1 MSRSAERIVS
11 LLWLLLEAGA
21 TGRTKDEI
29 FSYLYDHQDT
39 SSAAKQ
45 RQFSRDKEALTAIGV
60 PVQWHPDNS
69 AEDVYVIDH
78 ERLYLPELALTEEE
92 ILALH
97 QARALWTKTPVE
109 NAIYTALTRITA
121 AQPTVRPI
129 VGAQLAPSQTLLTEL
144 VSAAREQNPIRF
156 RYRTVGRQDIAYR
169 RLRPWAVL
177 MAHQHWYVVGWDLD
191 RADER
196 TFRLSRIE
204 SNTIT
209 QLSHDVL
216 QGIGQTSQRPENFDI
231 NNIRQRL
238 RTNQSGGEAKVW
250 IAADTL
256 SSLRVRA
263 NVIEQQIG
271 WDLLYIKYQDPL
283 KTAAQIAALTNSA
296 RVDVSSNLELAELV
310 DDLTVIVR
318 DAHQGTPAFS
328 IPKLTPVTRSRRRT
342 SDKDV
347 IARRLGIVAVI
358 NQHGGVLS
366 RAHLRQRFG
375 INEQTLTDD
384 LTAMQF
390 WGLPEI
396 DFAGGQFELDPQ
408 ADPVEIFNAELLAQP
423 WQLSAPEALGL
434 LSGLQAVETIPGI
447 DLTQRMAAES
457 LGVKL
462 RDAIDTVDP
471 QIGNSDSVIH
481 PDLSLGEDDELAK
494 RLHQAA
500 QSHRVVTITYY
511 SKSSGSISTRE
522 IEPIQLLYASGH
534 GYIRAW
540 CRQTRDYRT
549 FRLDRVGESTETD
562 EYFDPARHRFSTE
575 DIAPDAETLGLSVIL
590 HVTHRSRDAL
600 GPYHPSARAIASDG
614 SMFAE
619 LAFQSMSALLD
630 LLMTHAGQIVV
641 VQPQTVRDTIWQMTH
656 DAVTGQQE
664 SAQ

>member
-21 TGRTKDEI
+21 AGRTKDEI

-39 SSAAKQ
+39 TSAAKQ
-45 RQFSRDKEALTAIGV
+45 RQFSRDKEALTTIGV
-60 PVQWHPDNS
+60 PVQWHPDNP
-69 AEDVYVIDH
+69 ADDVYVIDY
-78 ERLYLPELALTEEE
+78 ERLYLPELALTEDEV
-92 ILALH
+92 LALH

-109 NAIYTALTRITA
+109 DAIHTALTRITA

-144 VSAAREQNPIRF
+144 VAAAREQSPIRF
-156 RYRTVGRQDIAYR
+156 RYRTVESQDIAYR
-169 RLRPWAVL
+169 HLRPWAVL

-191 RADER
+191 RAEER
-196 TFRLSRIE
+196 TFRLSRVE

-209 QLSHDVL
+209 QLSDDVL
-216 QGIGQTSQRPENFDI
+216 QDVEKTSQRPENFDI
-231 NNIRQRL
+231 NSIRQRL
-238 RTNQSGGEAKVW
+238 TPKQSGGEAKVW
-250 IAADTL
+250 VAADTI
-256 SSLRVRA
+256 SSLRIRA
-263 NVIEQQIG
+263 SVIEQHTG
-271 WDLLYIKYQDPL
+271 WDLLYIRYQDPL
-283 KTAAQIAALTNSA
+283 HTAARIAALTNSA
-296 RVDVSSNLELAELV
+296 RVDVCSSLELAELV

-318 DAHQGTPAFS
+318 DAHQGVSAFS
-328 IPKLTPVTRSRRRT
+328 VPTLTPVTRTRRRA

-347 IARRLGIVAVI
+347 IARRLGIVAVV

-366 RAHLRQRFG
+366 RAQLRQRFG

-434 LSGLQAVETIPGI
+434 LSGLQAVKTIPGI

-457 LGVKL
+457 LGAKL

-471 QIGNSDSVIH
+471 QIGNSESVIY
-481 PDLSLGEDDELAK
+481 PDLSLGENDELAK

-500 QSHRVVTITYY
+500 QSSRVITITYY
-511 SKSSGSISTRE
+511 SRSSGSISTRE
-522 IEPIQLLYASGH
+522 IEPMQLLFASGH

-540 CRQTRDYRT
+540 CRHAQDYRT
-549 FRLDRVGESTETD
+549 FRLDRVGRATETD

-575 DIAPDAETLGLSVIL
+575 VIAPNVDTLALNVIL
-590 HVTHRSRDAL
+590 HATHRSRDAL
-600 GPYHPSARAIASDG
+600 GPYHPSATAIASDG
-614 SMFAE
+614 SMFAQ
-619 LAFQSMSALLD
+619 LAFQSMSVLLD
-630 LLMTHAGQIVV
+630 LLMAHAGQIVV
-641 VQPQTVRDTIWQMTH
+641 VQPQTIRDTIWQMTQE
-656 DAVTGQQE
+656 AVTGQQE